1 MYQQQQLIWY
11 LFLTEGLLKIISIV
25 FLVLIVKKIL
35 GIKTVF
41 KAIAFLLFVLPI
53 TVLVIIARI
62 RGQEIL
68 EEKKVVII
76 GSLFYFWRK

>member
-11 LFLTEGLLKIISIV
+11 LFLTEGLLRIISIV

-41 KAIAFLLFVLPI
+41 KAIAFLLFVVPI

-62 RGQEIL
+62 RG
-68 EEKKVVII
+68 
-76 GSLFYFWRK
+76 

>member
-11 LFLTEGLLKIISIV
+11 LFLTEGLLRIISIV

-41 KAIAFLLFVLPI
+41 KAIAFLLFVVPI

>member
-62 RGQEIL
+62 RG
-68 EEKKVVII
+68 
-76 GSLFYFWRK
+76 

>member
-1 MYQQQQLIWY
+1 MDYQQQQLIWY
-11 LFLTEGLLKIISIV
+11 LFLTEGLLRIISIV

-41 KAIAFLLFVLPI
+41 KVIAFLLFVLPI

-62 RGQEIL
+62 RG
-68 EEKKVVII
+68 
-76 GSLFYFWRK
+76 

>member
-1 MYQQQQLIWY
+1 MMYQQQQLIWY

-62 RGQEIL
+62 RG
-68 EEKKVVII
+68 
-76 GSLFYFWRK
+76 